1 MGNGL
6 IGRML
11 RALRLDATLYREV
24 AGPGGSNRQAAVVVV
39 LAALGTGAAV
49 ATRAIDSVAWGIERY
64 GSFEGEVLQAVYVA
78 IVIAI
83 AHMVA
88 WPVWGGG
95 FWLAGARL
103 GDRDAEA
110 PEFGHVARA
119 IAFAQAPGVLGVLVP
134 VFVALLW
141 GVTDT
146 ESVTVGTLVVRLY
159 AVAGALRAL
168 ISGWVL
174 VGTFLTVR
182 QTLGLGSGRTLG
194 TIFAVGVASAAL
206 LALVT
211 IAIILVLKGVVTV
224 LDLYPS
230 QPAWLGT
237 TDWALPWLMA
247 YGIGIP
253 VAHGFEFNIGLGI
266 SGMVMNFVLPLAPAI
281 IP

>member
-1 MGNGL
+1 MGDGL
-6 IGRML
+6 INRIL

-49 ATRAIDSVAWGIERY
+49 ATRAIDSLAWGIERY
-64 GSFEGEVLQAVYVA
+64 GSFEGEVLQTVYVA
-78 IVIAI
+78 MVIAI

-88 WPVWGGG
+88 WPVWAGG
-95 FWLAGARL
+95 FWLVGARL

-134 VFVALLW
+134 VFVAFLW
-141 GVTDT
+141 GVTDI
-146 ESVTVGTLVVRLY
+146 ESVTVGTLVARVY

-174 VGTFLTVR
+174 VGTFLAVR
-182 QTLGLGSGRTLG
+182 QMFGLSSGRTLG
-194 TIFAVGVASAAL
+194 TIFTVGVASAAL
-206 LALVT
+206 LVLIT
-211 IAIILVLKGVVTV
+211 IAIILVSKGVVAAF
-224 LDLYPS
+224 DFYP
-230 QPAWLGT
+230 
-237 TDWALPWLMA
+237 DWVGRDSWAGPRLFA
-247 YGIGIP
+247 YGFGIP
-253 VAHGFEFNIGLGI
+253 VAQGLEFNLGLMLN
-266 SGMVMNFVLPLAPAI
+266 SMAMNLVAPLAPAL

>member
-1 MGNGL
+1 MGDGL
-6 IGRML
+6 IGRMV

-39 LAALGTGAAV
+39 LAAVGTGAAV
-49 ATRAIDSVAWGIERY
+49 ATRAIDSLAWGIERY
-64 GSFEGEVLQAVYVA
+64 GSFEGEVLQTAYVA
-78 IVIAI
+78 MVIAI

-88 WPVWGGG
+88 WPVWAGG
-95 FWLAGARL
+95 FWLVGARL
-103 GDRDAEA
+103 GERDAEA
-110 PEFGHVARA
+110 PEFGQVARA

-134 VFVALLW
+134 VFVAFLW

-174 VGTFLTVR
+174 VGTFLAVR

-224 LDLYPS
+224 FDLYPS